1 MFGRVRIDLALDE
14 QKRID
19 IVEHNKKV
27 TKNREILKRF
37 IDVVCFLGTQE
48 LAFRAHDERK
58 DSTNRGNYIELI
70 KLLSLYD
77 EKLATHL
84 QEASVFSGIS
94 NHIQNDLIESVAS
107 IMMDSI
113 KAEIKECMFVAILLD
128 ETSNVS
134 NHSQLSTMVRYVTK
148 SGYVC
153 EGFLGFT
160 DVSADR
166 SATALSKHVIETI
179 QQLCCGDK
187 FIAQAYDGAAVMSG
201 ELNRTQAKVKEVYP
215 KAFFIHCC
223 AHVLN
228 LVLSQS
234 VNHMKECKLF
244 FSTISGISSF
254 FSHSTKRSNALES
267 IIKLKIPHVAPTRW
281 IYNPRLVNTV
291 YHHREQLIEFFTSI
305 EENPQNW
312 DKDTIVSAGGFL
324 TFLKD
329 FNSVFLLNV
338 FNYIF
343 SHTDL
348 LYNILQKKSYEINH
362 CVSQINETKSKILNF
377 RESFEEQYNAIIN
390 LVGEPKKHRKLP
402 ENSNVFYKRIFFE
415 IIDTISFQITIRFEK
430 LSSLDFIEL
439 LNHKKFKDYKAVFPE
454 KLLTSLKN
462 SYANHF
468 DFVRLANELV
478 VLYSSSSFYEKEI
491 FEIFQYIKSN
501 ELEDATPEI
510 FHLCGLIITIPYSS
524 ACVERSFSALKR
536 VKTYARNATGEERL
550 SSLSLLSIEQ
560 EHLHKLK
567 TNDSFYNN
575 VIQHFCKKNR
585 RIELIYK

>member
-1 MFGRVRIDLALDE
+1 MNNKNLDFSNLACENEGCIIELLLEKPFSRYAITAKREIINIVRPTPDLSSQLTTEIKVKNKATKRHFQISYYDKNKWLCACVKLNKMFCWSCLLFANNNSIWDSAGYNNLSNFFNAASKHEKSQSHISSFLSFKMFGRVRIDLALDE

-58 DSTNRGNYIELI
+58 DITNRGNYIELI

-84 QEASVFSGIS
+84 QESSVFSGIS

-128 ETSNVS
+128 ETSDVS

-153 EGFLGFT
+153 GRFLGFT

-201 ELNRTQAKVKEVYP
+201 ELNGTQAKVKEVYP

-228 LVLSQS
+228 FYSFAIS
-234 VNHMKECKLF
+234 NHIKECKIF
-244 FSTISGISSF
+244 FSTITGISSF
-254 FSHSTKRSNALES
+254 LSHSTKRSNALES
-267 IIKLKIPHVAPTRW
+267 IIKLKIPHAAPTRW
-281 IYNPRLVNTV
+281 IYNSRLVNTV

-305 EENPQNW
+305 QENPQNW
-312 DKDTIVSAGGFL
+312 DKDTIVLAGGFL

-329 FNSVFLLNV
+329 FNSVFLLLMLA
-338 FNYIF
+338 
-343 SHTDL
+343 S
-348 LYNILQKKSYEINH
+348 
-362 CVSQINETKSKILNF
+362 
-377 RESFEEQYNAIIN
+377 
-390 LVGEPKKHRKLP
+390 
-402 ENSNVFYKRIFFE
+402 NSLF
-415 IIDTISFQITIRFEK
+415 
-430 LSSLDFIEL
+430 
-439 LNHKKFKDYKAVFPE
+439 
-454 KLLTSLKN
+454 
-462 SYANHF
+462 
-468 DFVRLANELV
+468 
-478 VLYSSSSFYEKEI
+478 
-491 FEIFQYIKSN
+491 
-501 ELEDATPEI
+501 
-510 FHLCGLIITIPYSS
+510 
-524 ACVERSFSALKR
+524 
-536 VKTYARNATGEERL
+536 
-550 SSLSLLSIEQ
+550 
-560 EHLHKLK
+560 
-567 TNDSFYNN
+567 
-575 VIQHFCKKNR
+575 
-585 RIELIYK
+585 

>member
-1 MFGRVRIDLALDE
+1 MNNENLDFSNLACENEGCIIELLL
-14 QKRID
+14 
-19 IVEHNKKV
+19 KKPFLRYAI
-27 TKNREILKRF
+27 TAKREIINIVRPTPDLSSQLTTEIKVKNKATKRHF
-37 IDVVCFLGTQE
+37 QISYYDKSKWLCTQE
-48 LAFRAHDERK
+48 LAYRADDERQ

-70 KLLSLYD
+70 RLLSLYD

-84 QEASVFSGIS
+84 QESSVFSGIS

-128 ETSNVS
+128 ETSDVS
-134 NHSQLSTMVRYVTK
+134 NHSQLSTMVRYITK

-153 EGFLGFT
+153 ERFLGFT

-201 ELNRTQAKVKEVYP
+201 ELNGTQAKVKEVYP

-234 VNHMKECKLF
+234 VNHIKECKIF

-267 IIKLKIPHVAPTRW
+267 IIKLKISHVVPTRW
-281 IYNPRLVNTV
+281 IYNSRLVNTV
-291 YHHREQLIEFFTSI
+291 YHHRKQLIEFFTSI
-305 EENPQNW
+305 QENPQNW
-312 DKDTIVSAGGFL
+312 DKDTIVSA
-324 TFLKD
+324 
-329 FNSVFLLNV
+329 
-338 FNYIF
+338 
-343 SHTDL
+343 
-348 LYNILQKKSYEINH
+348 
-362 CVSQINETKSKILNF
+362 
-377 RESFEEQYNAIIN
+377 
-390 LVGEPKKHRKLP
+390 
-402 ENSNVFYKRIFFE
+402 
-415 IIDTISFQITIRFEK
+415 
-430 LSSLDFIEL
+430 EL

-468 DFVRLANELV
+468 DFVRLANKLV
-478 VLYSSSSFYEKEI
+478 VLYSSSRLYEKEI

-501 ELEDATPEI
+501 ELEDAMPEI
-510 FHLCGLIITIPYSS
+510 FHLCGRIITIPYST
-524 ACVERSFSALKR
+524 ACVERPFSALKR

-567 TNDSFYNN
+567 TNDSFFNN